1 MKSPALTKDLFNIRS
16 LLLIAV
22 VLGLCVCEGVG
33 LRLLPFPDR
42 ENTCS
47 LLKKNAHAESVED
60 CTRASSKSGYLCSR
74 VEIVAPKLKRPSFEQ
89 PVQIG
94 AAALDATNPPEG
106 DFLRLLHTE
115 EHSPVYS
122 FIFASRS
129 AGRAPPRT
137 A

>member
-33 LRLLPFPDR
+33 LQLLPFPAG
-42 ENTCS
+42 ENTCG
-47 LLKKNAHAESVED
+47 LLKRPAHAESVED
-60 CTRASSKSGYLCSR
+60 YTHASSKSGNLCSR

-89 PVQIG
+89 PLHIG
-94 AAALDATNPPEG
+94 AAALVAPNPPEG
-106 DFLRLLHTE
+106 DFLRPLHAE
-115 EHSPVYS
+115 QFSPAYS
-122 FIFASRS
+122 FIFASQS
-129 AGRAPPRT
+129 AGRAPPPT